1 MALNLELDCIPAE
14 VLSHDPGC
22 AWPDLGDLFLG
33 ACIQYGLF
41 GDSWLAATCRTVAT
55 GGCWQ
60 LKTFQ
65 IRRQIR
71 MHCLQVHTIGS
82 EAAGCWGCSWLSFG
96 MKKHAVMGG
105 NGCPHAQHIY
115 SWPMAKIGVVFLWIY
130 TIEHTR
136 SRSDR
141 FQRFLKRL
149 HPIVCCWSI
158 GFNCVL
164 KLSDPTELNYFFVN
178 CENIWP
184 DLRTNQRGCVSVWIP
199 RCGNKGTRWESAGVC
214 WSISRTWKMGTVY
227 MTCFQIAQVNSDL
240 LCIVFLGCFH
250 RHQHEWIWVF
260 CMIAI

>member
-164 KLSDPTELNYFFVN
+164 KLSDPTELNYLFVN

-240 LCIVFLGCFH
+240 LCIVF
-250 RHQHEWIWVF
+250 
-260 CMIAI
+260 

>member
-1 MALNLELDCIPAE
+1 MARSRRFVFGRLHPVWFIWWLLT
-14 VLSHDPGC
+14 G
-22 AWPDLGDLFLG
+22 GDLSL
-33 ACIQYGLF
+33 AC
-41 GDSWLAATCRTVAT
+41 WTVAT

-65 IRRQIR
+65 IWRQIR

-105 NGCPHAQHIY
+105 NGCPRAQHIY
-115 SWPMAKIGVVFLWIY
+115 SWPMAKIGFVFLWIY

-158 GFNCVL
+158 GFNCLL
-164 KLSDPTELNYFFVN
+164 KLSDPTELNYLFVN
-178 CENIWP
+178 CEKHLARLEDKPKRVRVSLDAQIWE
-184 DLRTNQRGCVSVWIP
+184 Q
-199 RCGNKGTRWESAGVC
+199 GNSLGKWVC

-240 LCIVFLGCFH
+240 LCIVF
-250 RHQHEWIWVF
+250 
-260 CMIAI
+260 